1 MIKIKARQESA
12 QKQSTR
18 EDYDLEQ
25 EERKTSII
33 PFSFLMFLTGCAV
46 YLKSFLP
53 VQLESPGSASAEQ
66 SRRHKDDEDK
76 DKGSPAPDNV
86 VAEIDA
92 EDDVTGAI
100 SRAKRSS
107 DNVVPLDLPA
117 REIGGFLASDSPAL
131 DFSALRR
138 QPFSR
143 SDFGSGSDP
152 GRPVNDNHSAGRNE
166 LGSPPR
172 PGAGG
177 GGGGGSSDTG
187 PKNPPGPDAPRN
199 RAPRSSGPVQLQD
212 VIGCHAYLIS
222 LLALLQGTADPDG
235 DRLTLGNLSASS
247 GTLAPAEDGGW
258 MFMPA
263 KGMLGDVT
271 FTYYISDGAEVIQQT
286 AHLRVI
292 EAPPIVGTDDD
303 DNLLGTQCDDTID
316 GRGGHDNIDARGG
329 DDLIFGGDGD
339 DHIVAGA
346 GNDIVHAGAGNDI
359 VFGGTG
365 NDVIFG
371 GHGHDRLFGEQ
382 GNDTIYG
389 EAGDDRISGGE
400 GDDIILAG
408 IGNDLVEG
416 DDGNDTLDGDDGN
429 DNLQGGIG
437 RDILFAGAGDDTAS
451 GGAGNDVISDGADE
465 DDVHGDDGDD
475 YVIAAMDAA
484 ADSYSGD
491 AGEDTLDYSTATMS
505 ITIDLGRGSAEGREI
520 GSDLIAGFERI
531 IGGQGSDHIV
541 AGSMSAT
548 LTGGDGDD
556 TFQFEKPDDDQQ
568 PAIVRKITDFTVGD
582 RIIAASYEI
591 RYREGDDVSEAIED
605 LFEDIYLS
613 GNEGQ
618 SRPIRF
624 RFEKIDD
631 DERTFVEVHDRPDSE
646 EFFSIELYGHHNL
659 SVVVGV
665 S

>member
-1 MIKIKARQESA
+1 MIKIKARQEPA
-12 QKQSTR
+12 QKQPTR

-25 EERKTSII
+25 EEKKTSII
-33 PFSFLMFLTGCAV
+33 PLSFLVFLTGCAV

-53 VQLESPGSASAEQ
+53 VGLESRGSASAEQ
-66 SRRHKDDEDK
+66 SRRNQEDE
-76 DKGSPAPDNV
+76 DKGSPAPDGV
-86 VAEIDA
+86 VAEIDP

-100 SRAKRSS
+100 DRTKKSS
-107 DNVVPLDLPA
+107 GNVVPLELPA
-117 REIGGFLASDSPAL
+117 RDVGGFLASDSPAL
-131 DFSALRR
+131 DFSAMRR
-138 QPFSR
+138 QPFAR

-152 GRPVNDNHSAGRNE
+152 GRPVNDNHFAGRNE
-166 LGSPPR
+166 PGSPPR
-172 PGAGG
+172 PGGG

-187 PKNPPGPDAPRN
+187 PKNPPGPDVPRN
-199 RAPRSSGPVQLQD
+199 RAPRSGGPVQLQD
-212 VIGCHAYLIS
+212 VVGCHAYLIS
-222 LLALLQGTADPDG
+222 LLALLQGTTDPDG

-247 GTLAPAEDGGW
+247 GTLTLAEGGGW
-258 MFMPA
+258 MFTPA

-271 FTYYISDGAEVIQQT
+271 FTYYITDGAEVIQQT
-286 AHLRVI
+286 AYLRVI
-292 EAPPIVGTDDD
+292 EAPPIVGTDGD

-316 GRGGHDNIDARGG
+316 GRGGHDNIDAEGG

-339 DHIVAGA
+339 DHIVGGA

-371 GHGHDRLFGEQ
+371 GDGHDRMFGEQ

-400 GDDIILAG
+400 GDDIILGG
-408 IGNDLVEG
+408 IGNDVIEG
-416 DDGNDTLDGDDGN
+416 NDGNDTLDGDEGN
-429 DNLQGGIG
+429 DNLQGGRSG
-437 RDILFAGAGDDTAS
+437 DILFAGAGNDLAS
-451 GGAGNDVISDGADE
+451 GGPGNDVISDGADE
-465 DDVHGDDGDD
+465 DDVHGDDDDD

-484 ADSYSGD
+484 NDSYSGD

-505 ITIDLGRGSAEGREI
+505 ITVDLGRGSAEGREI
-520 GSDLIAGFERI
+520 GMDLIAGFERI
-531 IGGQGSDHIV
+531 IGGQGDDHFV
-541 AGSMSAT
+541 AGSTSAT

-556 TFQFEKPDDDQQ
+556 TFEFERSDGDHQ
-568 PAIVRKITDFTVGD
+568 PEVVRKITDFTVGD

-613 GNEGQ
+613 DGEGQ
-618 SRPIRF
+618 NRPIRF
-624 RFEKIDD
+624 RFEKVDE
-631 DERTFVEVHDRPDSE
+631 DERTFVEIHDRPDSE
-646 EFFSIELYGHHNL
+646 EFFSIELSGHHNL
-659 SVVVGV
+659 SVVVGI